1 MSAMSAQ
8 DPAEAD
14 EALAPRPSSPQHTA
28 LTRWLLLALALLSL
42 GLGILGIFLPVLP
55 TVPFILL
62 AAWAASKSSPRL
74 SHWLENHRWFR
85 QHLKDWRRSGT
96 VRRPAKWAATVTM
109 TVSGAATLWLLRANM
124 TSLLVVAMMA
134 CVLAWLWKRPEQGK
148 E

>member
-1 MSAMSAQ
+1 MSSQ

-14 EALAPRPSSPQHTA
+14 EALALRPSSPQHAA
-28 LTRWLLLALALLSL
+28 LTRWLLLALAVLSL
-42 GLGILGIFLPVLP
+42 SLGILGIFLPVLP

-85 QHLKDWRRSGT
+85 QHLKDWRRSGA

-109 TVSGAATLWLLRANM
+109 AISSAATLWLLRANII
-124 TSLLVVAMMA
+124 SLLVVAMMA
-134 CVLAWLWKRPEQGK
+134 CVLAWLWKRPE
-148 E
+148 EANE

>member
-96 VRRPAKWAATVTM
+96 VRRPAKWAATIMMSISAMVMMVFVRPLWVPLMVITIM
-109 TVSGAATLWLLRANM
+109 TGVGTWLWL
-124 TSLLVVAMMA
+124 
-134 CVLAWLWKRPEQGK
+134 RPED
-148 E
+148 